1 MANHTSENHAAENH
15 SPGYGSYIMVWLGLV
30 ALTSITV
37 SVAGLHLGSLTL
49 VTALIIA
56 CTKTMLVASYFM
68 HIKFEPRVF
77 KGFVIVCLVTFI
89 IFVIL
94 TFTDYSYR

>member
-1 MANHTSENHAAENH
+1 MANHNQNGEQAV
-15 SPGYGSYIMVWLGLV
+15 GYGLYIMVWLGLV

-37 SVAGLHLGSLTL
+37 SIAGLHLGSLTL
-49 VTALIIA
+49 VMALIIA
-56 CTKTMLVASYFM
+56 SVKTFLVASYFM

-77 KGFVIVCLVTFI
+77 KGFVFVCIITFV

-94 TFTDYSYR
+94 TFSDYSYR

>member
-1 MANHTSENHAAENH
+1 MAEHNEEHQVS
-15 SPGYGSYIMVWLGLV
+15 YGTYIMVWLGLV
-30 ALTSITV
+30 ALTSITI

-49 VTALIIA
+49 VTAIIIA
-56 CTKTMLVASYFM
+56 CTKTLLVASYFM
-68 HIKFEPRVF
+68 HIKFEAKVF
-77 KGFVIVCLVTFI
+77 KGFVVVCLVTFV

>member
-1 MANHTSENHAAENH
+1 
-15 SPGYGSYIMVWLGLV
+15 MVWLGLV

-37 SVAGLHLGSLTL
+37 SIAGLHLGSLTL
-49 VTALIIA
+49 VMALIIA
-56 CTKTMLVASYFM
+56 SIKTFLVASYFM

-77 KGFVIVCLVTFI
+77 KGFVFVCIITFV

-94 TFTDYSYR
+94 TFSDYSYR

>member
-1 MANHTSENHAAENH
+1 MNHTEKNA
-15 SPGYGSYIMVWLGLV
+15 PTYGTYIMVWLGLV

-49 VTALIIA
+49 VTAIIIA
-56 CTKTMLVASYFM
+56 CIKTILVASYFM
-68 HIKFEPRVF
+68 HIKFEARVF
-77 KGFVIVCLVTFI
+77 KGFVFVCIITFI